1 MVSRREFML
10 GEVPV
15 AALGLAMA
23 FRPAASPSSAKEG
36 ETMNAAYYELQTYR
50 LQSGAQ
56 VGRLLGW
63 LEKRALPL
71 LQKSGLGPVGI
82 FTVDVGPHIPAVL
95 VLIPYPSLSEPDTAK
110 FRLGNEAGW
119 DAALAELE
127 VGGEPFY
134 RLDTALLRA
143 TPFSPPLK
151 GGEVGAPIHKIFEMR
166 IYESPTQK
174 QLGYLHDRFAGGEI
188 DEFHKSG
195 IHPLLYADTLIGPNQ
210 PNMVYLIPFE
220 GLDQREKAWA
230 AFRASPE
237 WVKLRDESVR
247 RGGEIVRNI
256 TNMLLAPAT
265 FSMIR

>member
-15 AALGLAMA
+15 AAVGLAMA
-23 FRPAASPSSAKEG
+23 FRPASPSSAKEG
-36 ETMNAAYYELQTYR
+36 ETMNGAYYELQTYR

-63 LEKRALPL
+63 LEKRALPI

-82 FTVDVGPHIPAVL
+82 FTVDVGPHVPAVL
-95 VLIPYPSLSEPDTAK
+95 VLIHYPSLSELETAR
-110 FRLGNEAGW
+110 FRLGDEAGW
-119 DAALAELE
+119 DAARADLE
-127 VGGEPFY
+127 AGGEPFY

-151 GGEVGAPIHKIFEMR
+151 GAAPGDPTHKIFELR

-174 QLGYLHDRFAGGEI
+174 QLGFLHERFAGGEI
-188 DEFHKSG
+188 GLFHKSG
-195 IHPLLYADTLIGPNQ
+195 IHPMLYADTLIGPDQ
-210 PNMVYLIPFE
+210 PSMVYLIPFE
-220 GLDQREKAWA
+220 SQDQREKAWA
-230 AFRASPE
+230 AFRENPE
-237 WVKLRDESVR
+237 WAKLRDESIR

-256 TNMLLAPAT
+256 TNMLLVPTT

>member
-23 FRPAASPSSAKEG
+23 LRSDSPLRAGEG
-36 ETMNAAYYELQTYR
+36 ETMPGAYFELQTYR

-56 VGRLLGW
+56 VGRLSDW
-63 LEKRALPL
+63 LEKRALPMW
-71 LQKSGLGPVGI
+71 QKSGLGPVGI

-95 VLIPYPSLSEPDTAK
+95 VLIHYPSRSEPETAK
-110 FRLGNEAGW
+110 FCLGNEADW
-119 DAALAELE
+119 DAARADLE
-127 VGGEPFY
+127 AGGEPFY

-143 TPFSPPLK
+143 TSFCPPLK
-151 GGEVGAPIHKIFEMR
+151 GVAAGDLTHKVFELR

-174 QLGYLHDRFAGGEI
+174 QLGFLHERFAGGEI
-188 DEFHKSG
+188 DLFHQSG
-195 IHPLLYADTLIGPNQ
+195 IHPVLYADTIMGPNQ

-220 GLDQREKAWA
+220 SQDRREKAWA
-230 AFRASPE
+230 AFRENPA
-237 WVKLRDESVR
+237 WAKLRDESIR
-247 RGGEIVRNI
+247 RGGEIVRNV
-256 TNMLLAPAT
+256 TNLLLVPMR